1 MRNFSLGNFQN
12 LKMIAELLGHVTK
25 LKAFSSSLD
34 RIFFFFFQELRE
46 FQILLDMF
54 YETNIFSE
62 KISPSAHHKFLQISS
77 SLGAL
82 GVTPLV

>member
-1 MRNFSLGNFQN
+1 
-12 LKMIAELLGHVTK
+12 MIAELLGHVTK

-34 RIFFFFFQELRE
+34 LFFFFQELRE
-46 FQILLDMF
+46 FQILLDMCC
-54 YETNIFSE
+54 ETNIFSE

-82 GVTPLV
+82 GVTFLVQALH

>member
-1 MRNFSLGNFQN
+1 
-12 LKMIAELLGHVTK
+12 MIAEVLGHVTK

-34 RIFFFFFQELRE
+34 LIFFFFQELRE
-46 FQILLDMF
+46 FQILLDMC

-62 KISPSAHHKFLQISS
+62 KISPSAPNKFLQISS

-82 GVTPLV
+82 GVTLLVQALR